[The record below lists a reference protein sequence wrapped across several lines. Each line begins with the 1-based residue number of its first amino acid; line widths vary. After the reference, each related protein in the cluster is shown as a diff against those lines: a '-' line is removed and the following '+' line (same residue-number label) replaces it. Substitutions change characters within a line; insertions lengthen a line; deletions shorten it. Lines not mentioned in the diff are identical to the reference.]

1 QLEHDVGLSNP
12 AGNASLGDNGET
24 ISDETAFGI
33 RLADIGIAH
42 RRLGMFSLGQG
53 DTAST
58 DRVAVDLSGTD
69 LANNNNPADMGS
81 GLSFRNTADNARTAT
96 LGDVFDKIDGIDKDD
111 RIRYDTPEFNG
122 IQAAVSYTDG
132 ESVDIGAGW
141 SGEFN
146 GTEIEIGA
154 FYADYKARDFGTDDA
169 AYGGSASVKLENG
182 LSLTL
187 ASAVKTSETTGR
199 DDANYL
205 WGKVGY
211 STGLFSVGD
220 THFAISHGVY
230 NNFGQNDDEAT
241 EISLGIVQ
249 DLESVG
255 SNIWFLVRN
264 HELDRT
270 AQTNDDLLIVST
282 GVLLNF

>member
-1 QLEHDVGLSNP
+1 
-12 AGNASLGDNGET
+12 
-24 ISDETAFGI
+24 
-33 RLADIGIAH
+33 
-42 RRLGMFSLGQG
+42 M
-53 DTAST
+53 
-58 DRVAVDLSGTD
+58 
-69 LANNNNPADMGS
+69 
-81 GLSFRNTADNARTAT
+81 
-96 LGDVFDKIDGIDKDD
+96 
-111 RIRYDTPEFNG
+111 
-122 IQAAVSYTDG
+122 
-132 ESVDIGAGW
+132 
-141 SGEFN
+141 
-146 GTEIEIGA
+146 
-154 FYADYKARDFGTDDA
+154 
-169 AYGGSASVKLENG
+169 
-182 LSLTL
+182 
-187 ASAVKTSETTGR
+187 ASAVKTSEATGR

-241 EISLGIVQ
+241 ETSLGIVQ